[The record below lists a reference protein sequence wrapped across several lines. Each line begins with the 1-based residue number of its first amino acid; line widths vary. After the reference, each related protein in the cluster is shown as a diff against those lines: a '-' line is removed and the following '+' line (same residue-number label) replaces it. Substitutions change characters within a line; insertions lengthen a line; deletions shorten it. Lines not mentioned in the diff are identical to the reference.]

1 MPNELMNRD
10 LVTCARFPALVT
22 AFTLTSHWLLVTFP
36 FDLIGRGDLF
46 CFVSMTHLSFFFSY
60 FYFRLSICS
69 RTIHRLIRQAGK
81 IQSTIKILYSW
92 MAKENLHCCSFL
104 QIFSPCFSLNRVEEI
119 MEILAVFFPVNKYHN
134 KSCIQLMLS
143 AKNVVLDFSR
153 KDQA

>member
-1 MPNELMNRD
+1 MPNESMNRD

-36 FDLIGRGDLF
+36 LDLIGRGDLF

-81 IQSTIKILYSW
+81 IQSTIKFCTVGWQWKLFI
-92 MAKENLHCCSFL
+92 
-104 QIFSPCFSLNRVEEI
+104 
-119 MEILAVFFPVNKYHN
+119 AVRFYRYTAHALV
-134 KSCIQLMLS
+134 
-143 AKNVVLDFSR
+143 
-153 KDQA
+153 